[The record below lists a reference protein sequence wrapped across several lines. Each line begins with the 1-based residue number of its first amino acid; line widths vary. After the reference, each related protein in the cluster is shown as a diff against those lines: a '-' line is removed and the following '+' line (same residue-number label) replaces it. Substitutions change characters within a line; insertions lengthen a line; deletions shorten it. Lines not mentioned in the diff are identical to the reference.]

1 MRQIGQQILLRL
13 LAVVDEMAPRPI
25 GAEARA
31 VERAT
36 KLSFVL
42 RMSRHAPEFFHPVS
56 ELALV
61 AVLAGTVL
69 LERPAQLGLVPT
81 GVGLNRSPVRFT
93 GAAFQLPGL
102 AAVLGFA
109 RLLLLLVVLGER
121 RTTRVSPM
129 IGILMTVVIVIVVVI
144 VVVIHR

>member
-42 RMSRHAPEFFHPVS
+42 RMSRHTPEFFHPVS

-109 RLLLLLVVLGER
+109 RLLLLVVLGER
-121 RTTRVSPM
+121 WTTRVSPM

>member
-109 RLLLLLVVLGER
+109 RLLLLVVLGER
-121 RTTRVSPM
+121 WTTRVSPM

>member
-13 LAVVDEMAPRPI
+13 LAVVDEVAPRPI
-25 GAEARA
+25 GAQART

-61 AVLAGTVL
+61 AILAGTVL

-93 GAAFQLPGL
+93 GAAFQFPGF
-102 AAVLGFA
+102 AVLGFA
-109 RLLLLLVVLGER
+109 RLLLLMVLGER
-121 RTTRVSPM
+121 WTTRVSPM